1 MKYVAEEMF
10 FRLIMESEI
19 AVAIPSLT
27 RVTPEKN
34 VAAYNES
41 TGTRRFAV
49 MVRK

>member
-1 MKYVAEEMF
+1 MEETL
-10 FRLIMESEI
+10 FRLITESEI
-19 AVAIPSLT
+19 AVAIPLLT

-41 TGTRRFAV
+41 TWTRRFAV